1 MMWVHRKS
9 QPQHPGQPLQ
19 SQAFLEFTNSLERF
33 PLLAHHPA
41 CRHHHNHIIWVGKVP
56 MCLGCTMITCGL
68 TVGIILI
75 PHLGII
81 THLPYYVLLTL
92 GVILYIPA
100 ILQIWIQK
108 KPYKM
113 FARFLLGI
121 AIAFLA
127 YAGLWLTPFSVLG
140 VILRIGFLTFFILVW
155 RLTLKVR
162 STYSKSPCQNC
173 PDGRFPVCSYTM
185 HRVPKLARKYFA
197 KSDGSDPEGD
207 EFVKALLSVNQ

>member
-1 MMWVHRKS
+1 
-9 QPQHPGQPLQ
+9 
-19 SQAFLEFTNSLERF
+19 
-33 PLLAHHPA
+33 
-41 CRHHHNHIIWVGKVP
+41 
-56 MCLGCTMITCGL
+56 MITCGL
-68 TVGIILI
+68 TVGIALL
-75 PHLGII
+75 PYLRII

-127 YAGLWLTPFSVLG
+127 YAGLWLTPFSALG
-140 VILRIGFLTFFILVW
+140 AILRIGFLTFFILVW

-173 PDGRFPVCSYTM
+173 PDGRFPVCNYTM

-197 KSDGSDPEGD
+197 QSDGSDPEAD
-207 EFVKALLSVNQ
+207 EFVKALLSVYQ